1 MQRSETTL
9 LYKALCCGAANH
21 SAIPE
26 VKQRS
31 KSVVPP
37 MMRGRRRSVA
47 RVGARTCGPRVGPL
61 AAGGRECQE
70 QTSLTEKS
78 KNTRFVTK

>member
-47 RVGARTCGPRVGPL
+47 RVR
-61 AAGGRECQE
+61 AACSREGCHVRNKQVSE
-70 QTSLTEKS
+70 I
-78 KNTRFVTK
+78 NHNDTRFITIKKSTN